1 MAFKYS
7 YRSPA
12 PQPTPRLVEVV
23 RTAHSAAV
31 QPPIA
36 LRELDFI
43 EPPPRDYFCP
53 VSFDLLLQP
62 QQTKCCGNHLS
73 LEVTTR
79 LQKEGKPCPMCN
91 SEEWSADLDKYH
103 SRRVHQVRVRCWYK
117 DNGCGWEGDMNEFKK
132 HANSCDKRPWECE
145 YCGLKC
151 TYGEGEEKH
160 WPICPKFPLPCPNGC
175 EVGSVERC
183 GMEQHRSV
191 CPLEPVACEM
201 KEFGC
206 SVVVPR
212 KELATHMRES
222 ELQHLTAMTA
232 LNLRLTRQLQ
242 QDAARL
248 DQAMAQQQRELEEE
262 KKKIASLQAEALET
276 PKKLEATMNMKLERQ
291 KSGLTSYIQ
300 KVEHTLHH
308 MEQHTENGG
317 TYVVCELQRTGCNEV
332 LYTEPFYSYHHGYK
346 FRLGLFAISERIRSD
361 GHILTLADFRRMVKD
376 TEASAI
382 ESKEKYEE
390 HKREWEENE
399 LQIIEKEYKDDEEK
413 FVAAGKKKY
422 NCSIYSQRMRFEDE
436 FKIYKEKQNTEM
448 GKKKQELALK
458 CSKNDFNS
466 HQWKGGSCSEEERKL
481 GEEYYKMNS
490 TAELLSQIRRCGITV
505 SSYNDIAQHYIHV
518 FLQLM
523 DSEYDESLQWPVEV
537 RVQLELLNQAGDNH
551 HLMKTKNMTF
561 TREERGKEDGYLFQF
576 CTDIKMINP
585 LKRVNG
591 DVTYIMDYCLKFR
604 ITITVC

>member
-1 MAFKYS
+1 MASKHS

-12 PQPTPRLVEVV
+12 PQPSPRLGKPI
-23 RTAHSAAV
+23 RTARSAV
-31 QPPIA
+31 QPPTA
-36 LRELDFI
+36 PGEFDFI

-73 LEVTTR
+73 LAVTTR

-117 DNGCGWEGDMNEFKK
+117 NNGCGWEGDMNEFKK

-145 YCGLKC
+145 YCELKC
-151 TYGEGEEKH
+151 TYGEGEGKH
-160 WPICPKFPLPCPNGC
+160 WPMCPKFPLPCPNGC
-175 EVGSVERC
+175 KVGSVERC

-276 PKKLEATMNMKLERQ
+276 PKKLEAAMNMKLERQ

-308 MEQHTENGG
+308 IEQHTENGG
-317 TYVVCELQRTGCNEV
+317 TYVVCELPRKGRNEV
-332 LYTEPFYSYHHGYK
+332 LYSEPFYSYHHGYK
-346 FRLGLFAISERIRSD
+346 FRLGLFGTSERIHSE

-382 ESKEKYEE
+382 ESKKKYEE
-390 HKREWEENE
+390 HKRKWEENE
-399 LQIIEKEYKDDEEK
+399 LQKIEKKYKDNEEK
-413 FVAAGKKKY
+413 FV
-422 NCSIYSQRMRFEDE
+422 DE
-436 FKIYKEKQNTEM
+436 WLTFGHKIYKEMQKIEM
-448 GKKKQELALK
+448 EKEKQELARK
-458 CSKNDFNS
+458 CSKNDFIS
-466 HQWKGGSCSEEERKL
+466 HQWEGGFCSEEERKL
-481 GEEYYKMNS
+481 GEEFYEMNS
-490 TAELLSQIRRCGITV
+490 IAQLLSQIRSCEITV
-505 SSYNDIAQHYIHV
+505 TSYNDIEQQAISV

-523 DSEYDESLQWPVEV
+523 GSEYDESLQWPVKV
-537 RVQLELLNQAGDNH
+537 RVQLELLNQAGDHH

-576 CTDIKMINP
+576 CTDIKKINP
-585 LKRVNG
+585 LKCMNG
-591 DVTYIMDYCLKFR
+591 DVIYLMDYCLKFR